1 MRTYDRGGTIETHWL
16 FTFGSNQNQQGAHHF
31 DMWHVT
37 LCSGLW
43 HFHVTGGTLIH
54 QH

>member
-1 MRTYDRGGTIETHWL
+1 MTMVALLKLIGCLHLVAAKI
-16 FTFGSNQNQQGAHHF
+16 NKGAHHF

-43 HFHVTGGTLIH
+43 HFHVAGGTLIH